1 LSFIKNNQCIVK
13 DKKLKKGRLKMNNL
27 QKDDPKIV
35 ELIHDEEKRI
45 ENTIDLVASETH
57 MPKSILEEMG
67 SVLNHKTIEGYPGKR
82 YHAGCK
88 YVDEIENLAVER
100 AKKLFEADHANVQS
114 HTGSSANM
122 AVYFSIL
129 NVGDKVLAM
138 NLSHGGHLTHGHF
151 ASMTS
156 KCFNFDHYNVNLN
169 TEVIDYDALEKKAI
183 KFKPK
188 MIVAGAS
195 SYPRLIDYERMSEI
209 AKSVGAYLFTD
220 MAHIAGL
227 VAAKLIPSPIPYSDF
242 VSFTTFKTMM
252 GGRGGVILCKKEY
265 AAAVDKAVFPG
276 CQGTSAVS
284 NIAGKATIFKL
295 AKEEHFINV
304 QKRTIENAKLL
315 ADELSAKG
323 YRLVG
328 GGTDTHQVV
337 VDVTPKGFSGGKAE
351 KTLESIAIVTNRNYI
366 PKDTT
371 GKASGLRLGTGP
383 ISARGIQNDTV
394 KRLARII
401 DEALMNR
408 ENKDV
413 LNHLTAEV
421 LEICKMHPVYK

>member
-1 LSFIKNNQCIVK
+1 
-13 DKKLKKGRLKMNNL
+13 MNNL
-27 QKDDPKIV
+27 QKDDPKIL
-35 ELIHDEEKRI
+35 ELIHKEEERI

-88 YVDEIENLAVER
+88 YVDTIEDLAVER
-100 AKKLFEADHANVQS
+100 AKSLFEAEHANVQP
-114 HTGSSANM
+114 HTGSAANM
-122 AVYFSIL
+122 AVYFSCLKI
-129 NVGDKVLAM
+129 GDKVLAM
-138 NLSHGGHLTHGHF
+138 NLAHGGHLTHGHF

-156 KCFNFDHYNVNLN
+156 KCFNFEHYNVNLE
-169 TEVIDYDALEKKAI
+169 TELIDYDALEKKANE
-183 KFKPK
+183 FKPK

-195 SYPRLIDYERMSEI
+195 SYPRLIDYERMSSI

-227 VAAKLIPSPIPYSDF
+227 VAAKLIPTPIPYSDF

-265 AAAVDKAVFPG
+265 SAAVDKAVFPG
-276 CQGTSAVS
+276 CQGTTAVS

-295 AKEEHFINV
+295 ANEKHFLNI
-304 QKRTIENAKLL
+304 QKKTVESAKLL
-315 ADELSAKG
+315 ASELAAKG

-337 VDVTPKGFSGGKAE
+337 VDVTTKGFSGGKAE
-351 KTLESIAIVTNRNYI
+351 KALEAIAIVTNRNYI
-366 PKDTT
+366 PKDTAK
-371 GKASGLRLGTGP
+371 KASGLRLGTGP
-383 ISARGIQNDTV
+383 ISVRGIQGDTV
-394 KRLARII
+394 KQLARII

-408 ENKDV
+408 EDETV
-413 LNHLTAEV
+413 LSKLKAEV
-421 LEICKMHPVYK
+421 LEICKKHPVYK